1 MGHTDFN
8 LLPKMNEQ
16 HLPIYIKK
24 KKKMG
29 ETFKGFCYGRHI

>member
-16 HLPIYIKK
+16 HLLIYIKK
-24 KKKMG
+24 KKDG
-29 ETFKGFCYGRHI
+29 GNI